1 MDLPINP
8 FQTPGKIG
16 PIGINWLIE
25 NPRLFTSFPRS
36 MQDRMA
42 TRAIR
47 AAGSSW
53 LRPRTAAVTITPGRH
68 ANSAA
73 ARGEKAVLQLNDGTE
88 SVFDHVLLGTGYRV
102 SVSRMSFLPGDLS
115 QSIRTVKGYPV
126 LNRGFESSVRG
137 LYFVGASGAYSFG
150 PLCRFVAGTPYTA
163 TTLARFAVKQSKKQR
178 RQSLVVAAEAQRT

>member
-1 MDLPINP
+1 
-8 FQTPGKIG
+8 
-16 PIGINWLIE
+16 
-25 NPRLFTSFPRS
+25 
-36 MQDRMA
+36 
-42 TRAIR
+42 
-47 AAGSSW
+47 
-53 LRPRTAAVTITPGRH
+53 
-68 ANSAA
+68 
-73 ARGEKAVLQLNDGTE
+73 
-88 SVFDHVLLGTGYRV
+88 
-102 SVSRMSFLPGDLS
+102 MSFLPGDLS